1 MVETVVTE
9 SLGLEECQAGTARTE
24 GGEKTETL
32 EHRALLDPGVG
43 GSLTSGGAEP
53 PAQTQRELN
62 SSTLEELQE
71 ANIRILVGVATT
83 NASQK
88 SQKIS
93 LSVQALLI
101 THLYMEQSMKWG
113 ETYHQQAFHCI
124 TTMFP
129 V

>member
-24 GGEKTETL
+24 IKGLKETL

-62 SSTLEELQE
+62 SSTLEELRE
-71 ANIRILVGVATT
+71 ATIRTLVVAVTT

-88 SQKIS
+88 SQKI
-93 LSVQALLI
+93 LISVRALLMPHI
-101 THLYMEQSMKWG
+101 YMEQSMKCG
-113 ETYHQQAFHCI
+113 ETYHQQAVH
-124 TTMFP
+124 
-129 V
+129 